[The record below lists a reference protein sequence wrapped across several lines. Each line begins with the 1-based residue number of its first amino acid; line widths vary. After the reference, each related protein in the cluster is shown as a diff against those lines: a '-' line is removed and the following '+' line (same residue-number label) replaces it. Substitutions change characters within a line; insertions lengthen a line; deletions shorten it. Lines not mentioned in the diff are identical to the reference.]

1 MKRLLL
7 ISLLMVTIL
16 LAACGGSSSS
26 EPVEVVGKKVSVNG
40 GEFINITVP
49 ELQTM
54 LTEKDFT
61 FINVHIPF
69 AGDIPDTD
77 LSIPFDQLEEYL
89 DQLPSDKDAK
99 LVIYCRSGN
108 HSGIA
113 AKGLVELG
121 FTNVWNLEDGF
132 NAWAAAGLPMEG
144 E

>member
-54 LTEKDFT
+54 LTEK
-61 FINVHIPF
+61 
-69 AGDIPDTD
+69 DIPDTD

>member
-1 MKRLLL
+1 MLIILLGL
-7 ISLLMVTIL
+7 TIL

-26 EPVEVVGKKVSVNG
+26 ELVEVVGKKVSVNG
-40 GEFINITVP
+40 GEYINITVP

-54 LTEKDFT
+54 LAEKDFT

-99 LVIYCRSGN
+99 LVIYCRSGSM
-108 HSGIA
+108 SGVA
-113 AKGLVELG
+113 AQGLIDLG
-121 FTNVWNLEDGF
+121 FTNVWNLEKGF
-132 NAWAAAGLPMEG
+132 NAWAAAGLTMAG